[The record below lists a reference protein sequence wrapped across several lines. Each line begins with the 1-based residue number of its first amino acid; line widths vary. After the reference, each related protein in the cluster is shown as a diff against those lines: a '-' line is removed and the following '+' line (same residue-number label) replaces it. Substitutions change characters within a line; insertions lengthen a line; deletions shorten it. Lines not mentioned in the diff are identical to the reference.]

1 MDKEKKNRYDRGR
14 RLVNEYEFVLD
25 NYQKLTFYL
34 NGEDRDREGIEDL
47 EAQALRM
54 EDYMDILRRRIK
66 TANY

>member
-1 MDKEKKNRYDRGR
+1 MDREMRNRYERGR

>member
-1 MDKEKKNRYDRGR
+1 MDRETRNRYERGR

>member
-1 MDKEKKNRYDRGR
+1 MDREKRNRYERGR

>member
-1 MDKEKKNRYDRGR
+1 MDKEMRNRYDRGR

>member
-1 MDKEKKNRYDRGR
+1 MDREKKNRYDRGR

>member
-66 TANY
+66 TTNY